1 MKLFKS
7 LLVLTAIVAG
17 AATAE
22 AKEMTTAY
30 PYQCAITFTAKGGGL
45 QVVVGEFTLKGTGNI
60 RCADASGATLVIP
73 VNVTLGGKSVAARV
87 AAGYLEVAGTAT
99 GVGYLT
105 GPAALMGTYA
115 LVGAQAAVVVGAGA
129 QFTAHSSTSNVSLG
143 LNLQAS
149 RGFGLNV
156 GYANLVVTP
165 R

>member
-7 LLVLTAIVAG
+7 LLVLTAILGG
-17 AATAE
+17 AVSAQASE
-22 AKEMTTAY
+22 LSTAY

-45 QVVVGEFTLKGTGNI
+45 QVVVGEFKLTGTGNI
-60 RCADASGATLVIP
+60 RCADASGATQVIP
-73 VNVTLGGKSVAARV
+73 VNVTLGGKSLAARV
-87 AAGYLEVAGTAT
+87 AAGYMEVAGTAT

-115 LVGAQAAVVVGAGA
+115 LVGAQAAVAVGGGA

-143 LNLQAS
+143 LNLQAA
-149 RGFGLNV
+149 RGLGFNV
-156 GYANLVVTP
+156 GYANLTVSP